1 MQHAQYRVDVK
12 LLIDATGSMGG
23 LIRKVQ
29 NAALKFHSDLMA
41 ALDAKGKVIDELRVG
56 VTAFRDLNYDGK
68 DSIIDSSFFSLP
80 AQQEAFARF
89 VEGLVAQGGGDE
101 PESGLEALDL
111 AIASDWTSEGTK
123 RRHIIVLWSDASAHP
138 IGAHGGGPNTG
149 FRFAKSFDELTDRW
163 HSDGRLSKTSK
174 RLILFTPDAA
184 GWSEIATAW
193 ENVVHFPSKAGDGL
207 SEVDYRTIL
216 DAIQNSV

>member
-12 LLIDATGSMGG
+12 MLIDATGSMGG

-29 NAALKFHSDLMA
+29 NAALKFHPDLMA

-56 VTAFRDLNYDGK
+56 VTAFRDLNYDGN
-68 DSIIDSSFFSLP
+68 DSMNDSGFFGLP
-80 AQQEAFARF
+80 AQQDAFGRF
-89 VEGLVAQGGGDE
+89 VEGLFASGGGDE
-101 PESGLEALDL
+101 PESGLEAIDL
-111 AIASDWTSEGTK
+111 AIASDWTTG
-123 RRHIIVLWSDASAHP
+123 RHIIVVWSDASPHP
-138 IGAHGGGPNTG
+138 IGLHGGDPNSG

-163 HSDGRLSKTSK
+163 HADGRLSKTSK

-184 GWSEIATAW
+184 GWSEIATSW

>member
-12 LLIDATGSMGG
+12 MLIDATGSMGG
-23 LIRKVQ
+23 MISKVQ
-29 NAALKFHSDLMA
+29 SAALKFHPDLMA

-68 DSIIDSSFFSLP
+68 DSMIDSGFFGLP
-80 AQQEAFARF
+80 AQQDAFGRF
-89 VEGLVAQGGGDE
+89 VEGLFASGGGDE
-101 PESGLEALDL
+101 PESGLEAVDL

-123 RRHIIVLWSDASAHP
+123 RRHIIVVWSDASAHP
-138 IGAHGGGPNTG
+138 IGVHGGDPNSG

-163 HSDGRLSKTSK
+163 HADGRLSKTSK

-184 GWSEIATAW
+184 GWSEIATSW

>member
-12 LLIDATGSMGG
+12 MLIDATGSMGG

-29 NAALKFHSDLMA
+29 NAALRFHPDLMA

-68 DSIIDSSFFSLP
+68 ESLIDSGFFALP
-80 AQQEAFARF
+80 AQQDAFARF
-89 VEGLVAQGGGDE
+89 VEGLVASGGGDE
-101 PESGLEALDL
+101 PESGLEAIDL
-111 AIASDWTSEGTK
+111 AIAADWTTEGTK
-123 RRHIIVLWSDASAHP
+123 RRHIIVVWSDASAHP
-138 IGAHGGGPNTG
+138 IGLHGGDPNSG
-149 FRFAKSFDELTDRW
+149 FRFAKSLDELTDRW
-163 HSDGRLSKTSK
+163 HADGRLSKTSK

-184 GWSEIATAW
+184 GWSEIATGW
-193 ENVVHFPSKAGDGL
+193 DNVVHFPSKAGDGL
-207 SEVDYRTIL
+207 SEIDYRTIL